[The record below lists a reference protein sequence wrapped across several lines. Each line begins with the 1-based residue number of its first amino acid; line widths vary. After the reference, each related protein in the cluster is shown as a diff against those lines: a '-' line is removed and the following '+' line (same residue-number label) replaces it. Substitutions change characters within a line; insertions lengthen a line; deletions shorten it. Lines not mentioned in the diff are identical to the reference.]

1 MAQPL
6 PWASLGLC
14 LLKLP
19 KEMAPLQA
27 MASQV
32 LTAEETAFKNRRLYV
47 SRKLSFL
54 LDCQI
59 RRHTV
64 VHSIFLQFLYFFGIR

>member
-32 LTAEETAFKNRRLYV
+32 LTAEETAFKNGRLYV
-47 SRKLSFL
+47 SRKLSVSSRL
-54 LDCQI
+54 SNSSAYSC
-59 RRHTV
+59 
-64 VHSIFLQFLYFFGIR
+64 S